1 VFDGAPVIN
10 QSLNQL
16 PRLAQ
21 INTVAVEKM
30 SAAVLKGKQIFYNAA
45 DTRMSLDSYI
55 ACASCHADGDSDGQ
69 VWDFTDRGEGLRNTT
84 SLRGQGGQASAPLH
98 WSGNFDE
105 VQDFEND
112 IRQFFNGTG
121 FMANGDFNT
130 GTRNQP
136 LGLAKTGVSADL
148 DALAAYV
155 NSLSTPDRSPKRQAN
170 GTMTANATAGLAL
183 FTARGCQSC
192 HSGPM
197 MTDGQRHDVGTI
209 KPSSGGRLGG
219 LLDGIDTPTLRG
231 LWATAPYLHDGS
243 AATLRDVLTTAN
255 GAGLHGNLSSLTSA
269 QIDQLAE
276 YLNQIEVAP

>member
-1 VFDGAPVIN
+1 G
-10 QSLNQL
+10 QS
-16 PRLAQ
+16 
-21 INTVAVEKM
+21 
-30 SAAVLKGKQIFYNAA
+30 
-45 DTRMSLDSYI
+45 
-55 ACASCHADGDSDGQ
+55 
-69 VWDFTDRGEGLRNTT
+69 
-84 SLRGQGGQASAPLH
+84 GQATAPLH

-112 IRQFFNGTG
+112 IRQFFGGTG

-136 LGLAKTGVSADL
+136 LGLPKAGLSADL

-155 NSLSTPDRSPKRQAN
+155 NSLASPGRSPKRQAN

-197 MTDGQRHDVGTI
+197 MTDGQRHNVGTL

-219 LLDGIDTPTLRG
+219 LLDGIDTPTLR
-231 LWATAPYLHDGS
+231 
-243 AATLRDVLTTAN
+243 
-255 GAGLHGNLSSLTSA
+255 
-269 QIDQLAE
+269 
-276 YLNQIEVAP
+276 

>member
-1 VFDGAPVIN
+1 MARCGTSPI
-10 QSLNQL
+10 
-16 PRLAQ
+16 
-21 INTVAVEKM
+21 
-30 SAAVLKGKQIFYNAA
+30 AAK
-45 DTRMSLDSYI
+45 
-55 ACASCHADGDSDGQ
+55 ACA
-69 VWDFTDRGEGLRNTT
+69 TRI
-84 SLRGQGGQASAPLH
+84 SLRGQGGQATAPLH

-112 IRQFFNGTG
+112 IRQFFGGTG
-121 FMANGDFNT
+121 FMADADFNS

-136 LGLAKTGVSADL
+136 LGAPKAGVSADL

-155 NSLSTPDRSPKRQAN
+155 NSLTSPGRSPKRQSN

-183 FTARGCQSC
+183 FTSLGCQSC

-209 KPSSGGRLGG
+209 KPSSGNRLGG
-219 LLDGIDTPTLRG
+219 PLDGIDTPTLRG

-255 GAGLHGNLSSLTSA
+255 PAGRHGNLSSLTSA
-269 QIDQLAE
+269 QIDQLVE
-276 YLNQIEVAP
+276 YLNQLEAAP